1 MNKNILIAVPFAL
14 VAIAAILLSSRFPV
28 TAESVVAWA
37 SVGALLSVAML
48 DYRIAWKRRL
58 GRS

>member
-14 VAIAAILLSSRFPV
+14 VAIAALLLSSRFPV
-28 TAESVVAWA
+28 TAESIIAWA

-48 DYRIAWKRRL
+48 DYRIAWKRRFS
-58 GRS
+58 RS